1 MRGHAGSHGARGR
14 EGVGRSRLDVVGQL
28 HVSNAHARLRVRD
41 RHLDDVGVRVVV
53 QQHDRALRRV
63 HKLLEHA
70 LRRRHL
76 RAELHQV
83 AAADRQRARQLL
95 KLLLV
100 RGVHRL
106 HDAAADV
113 ELLAHQFA
121 RVVVQLIVLRFEGEG
136 IRSDAKKAREA
147 RPGLDR
153 LKDAVPASW
162 RRTRPASP

>member
-83 AAADRQRARQLL
+83 AASCRESR
-95 KLLLV
+95 
-100 RGVHRL
+100 
-106 HDAAADV
+106 
-113 ELLAHQFA
+113 ELEL
-121 RVVVQLIVLRFEGEG
+121 VLRKTWLHFCATQK
-136 IRSDAKKAREA
+136 SQT
-147 RPGLDR
+147 PSML
-153 LKDAVPASW
+153 
-162 RRTRPASP
+162 TR

>member
-1 MRGHAGSHGARGR
+1 MRATQVLTGR
-14 EGVGRSRLDVVGQL
+14 EGEGGAIAPGCRRAAF
-28 HVSNAHARLRVRD
+28 VSNAHARLRVRD

-63 HKLLEHA
+63 HELEHA

-76 RAELHQV
+76 RP
-83 AAADRQRARQLL
+83 AASGRRRRSTAGPSAAQTSPCTR
-95 KLLLV
+95 
-100 RGVHRL
+100 VHRL

-136 IRSDAKKAREA
+136 IAQAKKREA
-147 RPGLDR
+147 RRARSAQRRRACIMETYAR
-153 LKDAVPASW
+153 LHPRGSA
-162 RRTRPASP
+162 